1 MEHYC
6 MCGIIGDT
14 RMDDI
19 KTLWKSD
26 ESTKAAMKGRRSL
39 VKTNKTC
46 ANCAFSQEVHQKH
59 EKIRIATCMIGQV
72 NALAP
77 KIQSMKRN

>member
-1 MEHYC
+1 
-6 MCGIIGDT
+6 
-14 RMDDI
+14 
-19 KTLWKSD
+19 
-26 ESTKAAMKGRRSL
+26 MKGRRSL

-72 NALAP
+72 NKLEP
-77 KIQSMKRN
+77 KIQNMKRNQLSKEEKTRKKIHEADCKKN